1 MKTKQ
6 ELLQMETN
14 DIIDYFID
22 NGVSIHD
29 MANLIAKLDEEA
41 WVVDIDN
48 PKGLFEEWDEVI
60 DFDMTETEQ
69 INGYIY
75 QGEFIQN
82 MLDGDYEDSEEE
94 QIIEKC
100 EEMDCE
106 LFHRERVLK
115 EIENYKSQFKPEEKK
130 YCEAILLYNNYGH
143 YVFHDV
149 YHDLDCMYSKEE
161 LIDVLTKIQNDEDYI
176 NNL

>member
-22 NGVSIHD
+22 NGVSIFD
-29 MANLIAKLDEEA
+29 MANLITKLDEEA
-41 WVVDIDN
+41 WVVDLDN

-60 DFDMTETEQ
+60 GFDMTETEQ

-100 EEMDCE
+100 E
-106 LFHRERVLK
+106 
-115 EIENYKSQFKPEEKK
+115 
-130 YCEAILLYNNYGH
+130 
-143 YVFHDV
+143 
-149 YHDLDCMYSKEE
+149 
-161 LIDVLTKIQNDEDYI
+161 
-176 NNL
+176 

>member
-14 DIIDYFID
+14 NIIDYFID

-29 MANLIAKLDEEA
+29 MANLITKLDEEA
-41 WVVDIDN
+41 WVIDIDN
-48 PKGLFEEWDEVI
+48 PTELFEQMDDGV
-60 DFDMTETEQ
+60 DFEFDS
-69 INGYIY
+69 IGYISRK
-75 QGEFIQN
+75 EFIEN
-82 MLDGDYEDSEEE
+82 MSNGDYEDSEEE
-94 QIIEKC
+94 DIIEKC
-100 EEMDCE
+100 EELE
-106 LFHRERVLK
+106 FEAAQRERFLEEVEKYK
-115 EIENYKSQFKPEEKK
+115 EGFEPEEKK
-130 YCEAILLYNNYGH
+130 YCEAILFYYNYGY